1 MGVGHREGGRE
12 RETDRRGGADAWY
25 HVALRFKVQKDQ
37 VNFETREYSH
47 GEGLLCRTSLWGKK
61 SVFWV
66 FSVLLCISG
75 GEGEKSRAHPT
86 LSVLATHMNYIC
98 PEGAT
103 VQMVCAQKGHA
114 LHRSDVLKHAWL
126 YTPHREQQCT
136 GRTGPRHIVVG
147 GHYHGNHSLPA
158 GLTFGSSDHNFW
170 VVLQNLTHADQ
181 GSNGSLNCTV
191 QDPSQT
197 GGFAPVAGAIT
208 AFVLTMLFLPLIMV
222 LVYKQRQSSHSSRR
236 AQELV
241 RMDSEALGHENP
253 VFLGGSPQIKTRTVS
268 QIMTRQSSETGRHLL
283 SEPGTPLSPPAHG
296 DVFFPIEDT
305 IFETQD
311 FMQV

>member
-1 MGVGHREGGRE
+1 ME
-12 RETDRRGGADAWY
+12 R
-25 HVALRFKVQKDQ
+25 
-37 VNFETREYSH
+37 
-47 GEGLLCRTSLWGKK
+47 GLLCRTSLWGKK
-61 SVFWV
+61 SIFWV

-75 GEGEKSRAHPT
+75 GEGEMSRAHPT
-86 LSVLATHMNYIC
+86 LSVLATHLNYIC

-103 VQMVCAQKGHA
+103 VQMVCAQKGAA
-114 LHRSDVLKHAWL
+114 LHHGDVLKHAWL

-136 GRTGPRHIVVG
+136 GRTGPRNIIVG

-158 GLTFGSSDHNFW
+158 GLTFGSSELNFW
-170 VVLQNLTHADQ
+170 VVLQNLTQADQ
-181 GSNGSLNCTV
+181 GRYCCMVLDIEKGHKHGTIVQRPHSHITLKVTPRSNGSQNCTV
-191 QDPSQT
+191 QDPSPT
-197 GGFAPVAGAIT
+197 GGFAPVAGAIA
-208 AFVLTMLFLPLIMV
+208 AFILTLLLLPLIMV